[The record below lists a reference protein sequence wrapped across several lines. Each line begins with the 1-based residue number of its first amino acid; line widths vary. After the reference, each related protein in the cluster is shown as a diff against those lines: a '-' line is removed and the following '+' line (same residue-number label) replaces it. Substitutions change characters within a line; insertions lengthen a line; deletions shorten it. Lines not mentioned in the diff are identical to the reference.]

1 MPAALMGNLGLRNR
15 ELLINTLAY
24 ALLILAIII
33 IFLPLAWMLTVSVRP
48 NLEVMKMPPDWIPQV
63 FTLEG
68 YAKIF
73 SNDWQLAQRIS
84 NRVEEFPARHFD
96 PLTAL
101 SRLITT
107 GNLPAS
113 RKAAKVI
120 QPNDIHVRQQRPQPV
135 DTPAITD
142 APKRLPVINRIAP

>member
-1 MPAALMGNLGLRNR
+1 MHAALTGGLGLRNR

-24 ALLILAIII
+24 GLLTLAIII

-73 SNDWQLAQRIS
+73 SNPRYLVVFLNTTDRVSHWSRQSRCFSARWQPMR
-84 NRVEEFPARHFD
+84 
-96 PLTAL
+96 
-101 SRLITT
+101 SR
-107 GNLPAS
+107 AS
-113 RKAAKVI
+113 SSSASG
-120 QPNDIHVRQQRPQPV
+120 PC
-135 DTPAITD
+135 
-142 APKRLPVINRIAP
+142 